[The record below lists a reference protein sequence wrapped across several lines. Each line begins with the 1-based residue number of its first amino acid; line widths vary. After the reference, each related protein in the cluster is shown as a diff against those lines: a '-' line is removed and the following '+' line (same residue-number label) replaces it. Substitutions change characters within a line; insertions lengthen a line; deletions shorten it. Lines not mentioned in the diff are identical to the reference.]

1 MSMEEFLVRNRVT
14 TRLRLIK
21 VSQKKM
27 RDIFFFIFFFLPF
40 LQTLTNMNDYK
51 EYLNIAILQGSKPV
65 SAVTTTLDRN
75 RSLDWQRFSRSH
87 TSH

>member
-21 VSQKKM
+21 VSQKKCAT
-27 RDIFFFIFFFLPF
+27 FFISFFFFLPF

-75 RSLDWQRFSRSH
+75 RSLD
-87 TSH
+87 